1 MIRRAKV
8 KDINRLI
15 ELLKEVCLVHHN
27 GRSDIF
33 KIGTKYTKEELEAKI
48 KDDLNPIFVYTSDED
63 ITLGYIFCETIQHTN
78 DNILTDIKTLYID
91 DLCVDEEYRGKGI
104 GKSLYYYAKDYAKK
118 NGYYNITLNVWELND
133 SAKRFYSSLGLLPL
147 KTYLEEK
154 I

>member
-1 MIRRAKV
+1 MIRRAEV

-33 KIGTKYTKEELEAKI
+33 KIGTKYTKEELEVKI

-63 ITLGYIFCETIQHTN
+63 ITLGYIFCETIKHTN

-91 DLCVDEEYRGKGI
+91 DLCVDEKYRGKGI
-104 GKSLYYYAKDYAKK
+104 GKSLYYYVKDYAKK

>member
-1 MIRRAKV
+1 MIRRAEV

-33 KIGTKYTKEELEAKI
+33 KIGTKYTKEELEVKI

-63 ITLGYIFCETIQHTN
+63 ITLGYIFCETIKHLN
-78 DNILTDIKTLYID
+78 NNILTDIKTLYID
-91 DLCVDEEYRGKGI
+91 DLCVDEKYRGKGI
-104 GKSLYYYAKDYAKK
+104 GKSLYYYVKDYARK

>member
-1 MIRRAKV
+1 MIRRAEV

-63 ITLGYIFCETIQHTN
+63 ITLGYIFCETIKYTN

-91 DLCVDEEYRGKGI
+91 DLCVDEKYRGKGI
-104 GKSLYYYAKDYAKK
+104 GKSLYYYVKDYARK